1 VPRRM
6 GTRHRKSRKHR
17 GSRTCG
23 WGQIGQHRKTGSKGG
38 HGNAGMHKHK
48 WTWVLRYNRDYFGK
62 HGFHRPNKPVINS
75 INLIQLSTI
84 VENLEREGKVQT
96 VKGLPVVN
104 LAELGI
110 RKLVAGGKIDKPLLV
125 VVEKWSEKAEK
136 TIKEAGGNLVTPKE
150 LEGVAS

>member
-1 VPRRM
+1 M

-38 HGNAGMHKHK
+38 RGNTGMHKHK

-96 VKGLPVVN
+96 VKGLPVIN
-104 LAELGI
+104 LTELGI